1 MLYFRKMNVLA
12 IKWLTDYFNI
22 CIPAI
27 ILIIRKNK
35 EVIEMQQNK
44 RTMDCMFSRSSEIR
58 LNCAE

>member
-1 MLYFRKMNVLA
+1 MNVLA